1 MQRAGF
7 QQQQTSLAQ
16 PAPIEKQYFN
26 QQNEINLYNTLL
38 LDFQQRQGGL
48 TEKQQSRLARALEH
62 YMREVWD
69 VNGPMPLPQLNREA
83 LQSTAN
89 DFQSYLRRDA
99 GGMPMATSQM
109 IVTDPA
115 NQNRAESAQQRL
127 QLQQGLPVQP
137 RPTFESNLLMDT
149 GNRFEQL
156 QQERNGGAKPVKSSV
171 PDFQISLSASADEP
185 SALSLF
191 ESAKKAREGE
201 AARVK
206 AIEGKSET
214 DASPLVRFM
223 TPPSILND
231 PNTNPTL
238 AQPIAALAPP
248 VRGSLPQ
255 DFLIKQDDVITYKEI
270 EQNLIV
276 YSADRD
282 WLTTSN
288 ENRYQFSI
296 NFDRGNSKQGFYT
309 TPTSTKKF
317 KNITR
322 IELVK
327 VILPTEGL
335 ETLTTCTSGT
345 TYSNTAKLNVLNYPY
360 ILLRVPELDTNNYG
374 TDNNL
379 DNSFAMLQYDAN
391 WYTDSTNLED
401 GFLAMIPKFMK
412 CQKVY
417 QPTPLATLTKLTI
430 ELQSP
435 DGQLLSSVSDTL
447 SIQNL
452 YISGAGGG
460 GNNAPAPPAGIVSTN
475 YKAAQTPTTGVTEC
489 GDYIFIQTST
499 YFSKWQFAEGNRIEI
514 AGLDPAQVP
523 GGSTAAAQQLVLYL
537 QTPGGLPIVAI
548 AYTGGADGANDVGY
562 ANVIIVRAPHA
573 NPTTGSVAVQPFGG
587 TATTMNTL
595 ATAMNAVAVTATTY
609 TSGKLIN
616 LTHQTSLVFRI
627 ITREMDP
634 TARVR
639 PDNL

>member
-1 MQRAGF
+1 MQRGVY
-7 QQQQTSLAQ
+7 QQQQAT
-16 PAPIEKQYFN
+16 PAPIERQYFS
-26 QQNEINLYNTLL
+26 QQNEVNLYNTLL
-38 LDFQQRQGGL
+38 MDFQQRQGGL

-83 LQSTAN
+83 LQSTAT

-99 GGMPMATSQM
+99 GAMPMVTSQQ

-115 NQNRAESAQQRL
+115 NQNRAVDAQQRL

-156 QQERNGGAKPVKSSV
+156 QQERNGAGGRTTKPPV
-171 PDFQISLSASADEP
+171 PDFQISVSASADEP

-191 ESAKKAREGE
+191 ESAKKSREGE
-201 AARVK
+201 AARIRP
-206 AIEGKSET
+206 IEGKSET

-238 AQPIAALAPP
+238 AQPIATLAPP
-248 VRGSLPQ
+248 VRGPLPQ

-282 WLTTSN
+282 WLTSSA

-327 VILPTEGL
+327 AILPTEGL

-345 TYSNTAKLNVLNYPY
+345 TYVNTAKLNVLNYPY

-379 DNSFAMLQYDAN
+379 DNSFAVLQYDAN
-391 WYTDSTNLED
+391 WYTDATNLED
-401 GFLAMIPKFMK
+401 GFLAMIPKFMR

-430 ELQSP
+430 ELQRP
-435 DGQLLSSVSDTL
+435 DGQLLSPVADTL
-447 SIQNL
+447 SIQNI

-460 GNNAPAPPAGIVSTN
+460 GNNAPAPPGGIVSAN
-475 YKAAQTPTTGVTEC
+475 YKAAQTPTTGLVEC

-499 YFSKWQFAEGNRIEI
+499 YFSKWQFAEGNRIELG
-514 AGLDPAQVP
+514 GLDPTQVP
-523 GGSTAAAQQLVLYL
+523 GGSTAASQQLAAYL

-548 AYTGGADGANDVGY
+548 AFTGTGAADGANDVGY
-562 ANVIIVRAPHA
+562 ANVIIVRSPHA
-573 NPTTGSVAVQPFGG
+573 DPTTGSVAVQPFGG
-587 TATTMNTL
+587 TATTMNTM
-595 ATAMNAVAVTATTY
+595 ATVINAVAVTTSTY
-609 TSGKLIN
+609 TGAKLIN
-616 LTHQTSLVFRI
+616 LTHQVSLVFRV

>member
-1 MQRAGF
+1 MQRSGF
-7 QQQQTSLAQ
+7 QQQ
-16 PAPIEKQYFN
+16 PAPIERQYFS
-26 QQNEINLYNTLL
+26 QQNEVNLYNTLL
-38 LDFQQRQGGL
+38 MDFQQRQGGL

-83 LQSTAN
+83 LQSTGN

-99 GGMPMATSQM
+99 GAMPMATSQM

-115 NQNRAESAQQRL
+115 NQNRAVDAQQRL
-127 QLQQGLPVQP
+127 QLQQSSSSGLPVQP

-156 QQERNGGAKPVKSSV
+156 QQERNGGTKSVKPTV
-171 PDFQISLSASADEP
+171 PDFQITLSASADEP

-214 DASPLVRFM
+214 DSNPLLRFM

-238 AQPIAALAPP
+238 AQPIATLAPP
-248 VRGSLPQ
+248 VRGPLPQ

-270 EQNLIV
+270 EHNLIV

-282 WLTTSN
+282 WLTASN

-309 TPTSTKKF
+309 TPTATKKF

-327 VILPTEGL
+327 AILPTEGL
-335 ETLTTCTSGT
+335 ETLTACTSGT
-345 TYSNTAKLNVLNYPY
+345 TYVNTAKLNVLNYPY

-391 WYTDSTNLED
+391 WYTDATNLED

-435 DGQLLSSVSDTL
+435 DGQLLSSVADTL

-475 YKAAQTPTTGVTEC
+475 YRSAQTPTTGVTEC

-523 GGSTAAAQQLVLYL
+523 GGSTAASQALVAYL

-548 AYTGGADGANDVGY
+548 AYTSGADGANDVGY
-562 ANVIIVRAPHA
+562 ANVIIVRTPHA

-587 TATTMNTL
+587 TATTMNTM
-595 ATAMNAVAVTATTY
+595 ATAMNAVAVTTTTY

>member
-7 QQQQTSLAQ
+7 QQQQPSLAQ
-16 PAPIEKQYFN
+16 PAPIERQYFS
-26 QQNEINLYNTLL
+26 QQNEVNLYNTLL

-48 TEKQQSRLARALEH
+48 TEKQQNRLARALEH

-83 LQSTAN
+83 IQSTAN

-99 GGMPMATSQM
+99 GAMPMATSQT

-115 NQNRAESAQQRL
+115 NQNRAVDAQQRL

-156 QQERNGGAKPVKSSV
+156 QQERNGGAKSGKPSV
-171 PDFQISLSASADEP
+171 PDFQITLSASADEP

-191 ESAKKAREGE
+191 ESAKKVREGE

-296 NFDRGNSKQGFYT
+296 NFDRGNSKQGFYA

-345 TYSNTAKLNVLNYPY
+345 TYVNTAKLNVLNYPY

-435 DGQLLSSVSDTL
+435 DGQLLSSVADTL

-523 GGSTAAAQQLVLYL
+523 GGSTAAAQQLVMYL

-573 NPTTGSVAVQPFGG
+573 NPTTGSVAVLPFGG
-587 TATTMNTL
+587 TATTMNTM

>member
-7 QQQQTSLAQ
+7 QQQQPQQT
-16 PAPIEKQYFN
+16 PAPIERQYFS
-26 QQNEINLYNTLL
+26 QQNEVNLYNTLL

-99 GGMPMATSQM
+99 GAMPMATSQM

-115 NQNRAESAQQRL
+115 NQNRAEYAQQRL
-127 QLQQGLPVQP
+127 QLQQGGGLPVQP

-156 QQERNGGAKPVKSSV
+156 QQERNGGAKPTKPAV
-171 PDFQISLSASADEP
+171 PDFQITLSASADEP

-191 ESAKKAREGE
+191 ESAKKARESE

-214 DASPLVRFM
+214 DANPLVRFM

-231 PNTNPTL
+231 PQANPTL

-248 VRGSLPQ
+248 IRGPLPQ
-255 DFLIKQDDVITYKEI
+255 DYLIKQDDVITYKEI

-282 WLTTSN
+282 WLKN
-288 ENRYQFSI
+288 AKDNRYSFTI
-296 NFDRGNSKQGFYT
+296 NFDVGNSKQGFYPS
-309 TPTSTKKF
+309 PTSTRKF

-327 VILPTEGL
+327 AIMPTEGL
-335 ETLTTCTSGT
+335 DVLIQRASSSPVTTSKM
-345 TYSNTAKLNVLNYPY
+345 NILQYPY
-360 ILLRVPELDTNNYG
+360 ILLRIPELDNNNYG
-374 TDNNL
+374 TDNYL
-379 DNSFAMLQYDAN
+379 DNAFGMLQYDAN
-391 WYTDSTNLED
+391 WYTDTTNVSD

-417 QPTPLATLTKLTI
+417 QPTPLATLQKLTI
-430 ELQSP
+430 ELQRP
-435 DGQLLSSVSDTL
+435 DGQLISDSSDTATIQ
-447 SIQNL
+447 SIFFGDTVAAGVYSSAATYGTAN
-452 YISGAGGG
+452 YILIQTNTTSSWFSRWAFTV
-460 GNNAPAPPAGIVSTN
+460 GNTIQLQGLDPTQINTYSTVTAAANDFTAWLQRPEGHTIVAIANTTT
-475 YKAAQTPTTGVTEC
+475 AADGYNNVGYANIIIIENRYNNPTTGVT
-489 GDYIFIQTST
+489 T
-499 YFSKWQFAEGNRIEI
+499 
-514 AGLDPAQVP
+514 L
-523 GGSTAAAQQLVLYL
+523 
-537 QTPGGLPIVAI
+537 
-548 AYTGGADGANDVGY
+548 
-562 ANVIIVRAPHA
+562 
-573 NPTTGSVAVQPFGG
+573 QPFGG
-587 TATTMNTL
+587 AANNSAL
-595 ATAMNAVAVTATTY
+595 ATALYNAGGPSTT
-609 TSGKLIN
+609 TFTGAALIN